1 MESLKENRPLMIS
14 LLISGA
20 AVVALVSGLL
30 PDFANQF
37 EIVEFPTEVNLNFI
51 HIYLKAI

>member
-14 LLISGA
+14 LLISGG

-37 EIVEFPTEVNLNFI
+37 EIVEFPTEVNPNFI
-51 HIYLKAI
+51 HIKTI